1 MKKRTLNRRFS
12 QATGLVS
19 VGMLTMTA
27 CVGIDDQE
35 APEEEQ
41 DDVDQD
47 EAEDDTDAAGQDADQ
62 DAEEDALAEAPALED
77 IEDDVW
83 ESSLD
88 QESVSLRIAQDQMVG
103 GSEELEDIDD
113 IDDTDDDDTEPLNGV
128 SPQLDDDDDDEDDDP
143 LQDEE
148 DIEDSA
154 EDDGEI
160 ELRYSGEMT
169 GEGSAMDFT
178 LGDVDG
184 MEFQGEYLTFGETIY
199 QSTEGFITDLLVGAP
214 EDVEVP
220 DPDDIEDA
228 FELNWVDHSDFQT
241 TLNHTAEQYLEEIRD
256 NLDLLLGED
265 ELADLDAEASEGT
278 HEGEDV
284 WIYETDEVEIIVL
297 ADEEEPLLLHVD
309 VDYDGI
315 ESSIEFSEWNESE
328 EPEEPDSD
336 DVYSAEEAME
346 IVEEL

>member
-62 DAEEDALAEAPALED
+62 DAEEDALAEAPVLED
-77 IEDDVW
+77 IEDDIW
-83 ESSLD
+83 EASLD

-113 IDDTDDDDTEPLNGV
+113 IDDI
-128 SPQLDDDDDDEDDDP
+128 DDDDEDDDP

>member
-113 IDDTDDDDTEPLNGV
+113 IDDI
-128 SPQLDDDDDDEDDDP
+128 DDDDEDDDP

>member
-83 ESSLD
+83 EASLD

-113 IDDTDDDDTEPLNGV
+113 IDDI
-128 SPQLDDDDDDEDDDP
+128 DDDDEDDDP